1 MKVILM
7 MAMTVDGKIGK
18 SSDHFPDWTGR
29 EDKRFFAAVSKRA
42 GVVIMGA
49 RTFDT
54 FKVPL
59 PGRKNIVMTRDQR
72 RKSQWENLLFTA
84 EGPAAI
90 LHGLEKEGYAQVIL
104 AGGAQVNSMFARE
117 RLIDEIIVTIS
128 PKIFGRGLS
137 LFAEEVSMD
146 LRLETCERL
155 GEDLVSLRYRVV
167 K

>member
-1 MKVILM
+1 MKVILV

-29 EDKRFFAAVSKRA
+29 EDKRFFAARSKKA
-42 GVVIMGA
+42 GAVIMGA

-59 PGRKNIVMTRDQR
+59 PGRKNIVMTRDKR
-72 RKSQWENLLFTA
+72 RKSLWEDLLFTDDD
-84 EGPAAI
+84 PAAI
-90 LHGLEKEGYAQVIL
+90 LHGLEKAGYSEVIL

-137 LFAEEVSMD
+137 LFADEVSMD
-146 LRLETCERL
+146 LRLEACERL
-155 GEDLVSLRYRVV
+155 GEDLVSLHYRVI

>member
-42 GVVIMGA
+42 GAVIMGA

-72 RKSQWENLLFTA
+72 RKSQWENLLFTD
-84 EGPAAI
+84 EGPAGI
-90 LHGLEKEGYAQVIL
+90 LHGLEQEGYSEVIL
-104 AGGAQVNSMFARE
+104 AGGAQVNSLFARE

-146 LRLETCERL
+146 LQLETCERL
-155 GEDLVSLRYRVV
+155 GEDLVSLHYRVI

>member
-7 MAMTVDGKIGK
+7 MAVTVDGKIGR

-54 FKVPL
+54 FKAPL
-59 PGRKNIVMTRDQR
+59 PGRKNIIMTRDKR
-72 RKSQWENLLFTA
+72 RKSQWENLSFTD
-84 EGPAAI
+84 EGPSQI
-90 LHGLEKEGYAQVIL
+90 LHGLEQEGYEEVIL
-104 AGGAQVNSMFARE
+104 AGGAQVNSMFAGE
-117 RLIDEIIVTIS
+117 QLIDEVLVTIA
-128 PKIFGRGLS
+128 PKVFGRGLS
-137 LFAEEVSMD
+137 LFAEEISMD
-146 LRLETCERL
+146 LRLEACERL
-155 GEDLVSLRYRVV
+155 GDDLVSLRYRVL

>member
-1 MKVILM
+1 MKVIVV

-29 EDKRFFAAVSKRA
+29 EDKRFFAALSKKA

-54 FKVPL
+54 LKIPL
-59 PGRKNIVMTRDQR
+59 SGRKNIIMTRDKR
-72 RKSQWENLLFTA
+72 RKSQWANLLFTD
-84 EGPAAI
+84 ESPVEI
-90 LHGLEKEGYAQVIL
+90 LHGLVNEGYTEAIL

-137 LFAEEVSMD
+137 LFVEEVAMD
-146 LRLETCERL
+146 LSLEACDRL
-155 GEDLVSLRYRVV
+155 GEDLVSLHYRVL